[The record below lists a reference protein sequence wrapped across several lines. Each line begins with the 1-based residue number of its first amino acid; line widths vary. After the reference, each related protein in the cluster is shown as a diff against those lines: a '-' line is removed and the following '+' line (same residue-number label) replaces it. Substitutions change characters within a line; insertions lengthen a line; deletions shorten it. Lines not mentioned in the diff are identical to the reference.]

1 MNELFVNQVIWRC
14 VCLRAGASVRQIYC
28 IFREF
33 HTGGRFLAGRAL
45 RGARAGTSA
54 VGCSSAARPRP
65 GLSLSGDGRA
75 ERRRQL
81 RLQLGFHG
89 HRYQWHVLAFPRDVP
104 QSQRRVQPCLR
115 FSVALPLGIN
125 GEEAALAMRKHR
137 PSCRG
142 HPAAARAGQFYP
154 GQSSTRAPRLNGEIV
169 KMCWHVLTRFPK
181 GAREKK
187 APPRASAMVPRAC
200 WAISEATAIAGL
212 LRSVKSM
219 LLIFISA

>member
-1 MNELFVNQVIWRC
+1 MSESPFGFSDRC
-14 VCLRAGASVRQIYC
+14 
-28 IFREF
+28 FR
-33 HTGGRFLAGRAL
+33 GGILLLEPR
-45 RGARAGTSA
+45 
-54 VGCSSAARPRP
+54 RP
-65 GLSLSGDGRA
+65 GLPPSGYGRA
-75 ERRRQL
+75 EPRRQQ
-81 RLQLGFHG
+81 RVQLGFHVWG
-89 HRYQWHVLAFPRDVP
+89 HQWYALEFQHDVAL
-104 QSQRRVQPCLR
+104 SQRFVLPRFR

-125 GEEAALAMRKHR
+125 GEETALAMRKHR

-212 LRSVKSM
+212 LRSVKLM
-219 LLIFISA
+219 LFIFISA

>member
-1 MNELFVNQVIWRC
+1 MSESPFGFSDRC
-14 VCLRAGASVRQIYC
+14 
-28 IFREF
+28 FR
-33 HTGGRFLAGRAL
+33 GGILLLEPR
-45 RGARAGTSA
+45 
-54 VGCSSAARPRP
+54 RP
-65 GLSLSGDGRA
+65 GLPRLLFGRA
-75 ERRRQL
+75 GRRR
-81 RLQLGFHG
+81 
-89 HRYQWHVLAFPRDVP
+89 
-104 QSQRRVQPCLR
+104 QRRVQLFVVGERRRWGVLGFLR
-115 FSVALPLGIN
+115 DGPPSQLRAPPRLRSSVALLLGIN

-187 APPRASAMVPRAC
+187 APSRASAMVPRAC

-212 LRSVKSM
+212 LRSVKLM